1 MKRAIVLQVRQ
12 SEDKNTHETLT
23 WVTVGCI
30 PAKMKDGRLYFPKSS
45 DILITTCAGETRSP
59 DKFKKYKNL
68 KVGAIVDL
76 QMALNEFTDKSFVN
90 DIVVSTDSVYNDADL
105 YEKKNGK

>member
-12 SEDKNTHETLT
+12 SEDKDTHETLA

-59 DKFKKYKNL
+59 DKFKKFKDL
-68 KVGAIVDL
+68 KVGSIVDL
-76 QMALNEFTDKSFVN
+76 QMALNEYTNKSFVN
-90 DIVVSTDSVYNDADL
+90 DIIVSTDSKFSEDDL